1 MEIDLSTK
9 VGELLDAYPKL
20 EEELIRIN
28 PKFKKLKNPIL
39 RRTVAKIATLAQ
51 AAKVG
56 GMDPVELV
64 NLLRKA
70 VGQPPLQGVEYTE
83 EESEAPVW
91 IATEPKALLDANELL
106 DSGKNPLAE
115 ITKLLKNAKS
125 GDVVQLVA
133 DFRPEPLIEEMQKRG
148 YEVYVA
154 QEGEKFRTFI
164 KKP

>member
-91 IATEPKALLDANELL
+91 KAAEPKPSSMPTNCLIA
-106 DSGKNPLAE
+106 
-115 ITKLLKNAKS
+115 AKI
-125 GDVVQLVA
+125 
-133 DFRPEPLIEEMQKRG
+133 R
-148 YEVYVA
+148 
-154 QEGEKFRTFI
+154 
-164 KKP
+164 